1 MNDYYPKAA
10 AALFVITAYNALLGL
25 LMIARFIP
33 VMSGMALSFLG
44 MGLLVGI
51 AIMILMPGEK
61 PWRKPSYKTRRDR
74 ALREAEESLEYW
86 NNLIKEDN

>member
-1 MNDYYPKAA
+1 MNDYYPKAV

-25 LMIARFIP
+25 LMVARFIP

-61 PWRKPSYKTRRDR
+61 PWRKPQYETRRQT